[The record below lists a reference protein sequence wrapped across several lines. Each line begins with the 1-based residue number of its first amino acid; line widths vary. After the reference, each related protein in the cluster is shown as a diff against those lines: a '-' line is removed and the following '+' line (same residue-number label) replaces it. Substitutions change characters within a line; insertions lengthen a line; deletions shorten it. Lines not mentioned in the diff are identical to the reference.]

1 MFSSLIE
8 REDLYRNHTRSEVK
22 LILRY
27 HCYAIMGLL
36 QDWTPEDTENLDQ
49 IVHLIFLLITEG
61 ISLLHKTS
69 YERLPKQPRCKM
81 FYTSAV
87 LSIQIGNTGN

>member
-49 IVHLIFLLITEG
+49 IVHLICLLITEG
-61 ISLLHKTS
+61 ISPLT
-69 YERLPKQPRCKM
+69 
-81 FYTSAV
+81 
-87 LSIQIGNTGN
+87 